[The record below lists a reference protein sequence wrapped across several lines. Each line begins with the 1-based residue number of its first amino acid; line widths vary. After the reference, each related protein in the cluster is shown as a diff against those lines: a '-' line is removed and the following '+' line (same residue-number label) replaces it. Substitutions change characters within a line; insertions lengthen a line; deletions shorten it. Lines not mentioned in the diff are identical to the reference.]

1 MAFTSQTFL
10 LFVLAVVLAFNGS
23 PVRIWREAVLSVASV
38 SFIASFVSSAMQLL
52 PLIGFLALGYLA
64 TLAVRRWP
72 QRSVLAGLIAV
83 IVVVF
88 AILKRYTFLPPDL
101 ELPYLY
107 LSVGLSY
114 ILFRV
119 LQLVIDGASPSDQP
133 QLSLFDFFSYTCN
146 FLTFV
151 SGPIERSE
159 GFVENR
165 NHQLQRLLNDELVFR
180 ALARIVK
187 GYFKLAVVSALAQYA
202 FNAASTPLLNSTDA
216 PSHARLILDYGLSVT
231 TYTIYLY
238 SNFAGYMD
246 IVIGIGWLLGQDLPE
261 NFNHPFA
268 ARNLFEFWARWHMT
282 LSEWFKTY
290 LFNPLVKMFAGS
302 VSNPKALPYFGVLAF
317 FISFFVM
324 GVWHGSTLVF
334 VIYGLVMGAGVSI
347 NKLWQIAM
355 TKRLGKKPYR
365 ALTERALYSSLA
377 QGLTF
382 AFFAMAVT
390 ALWVNFEQ
398 LQLICQRLGALG
410 GLAVLLLTTL
420 SAALAFALS
429 RALLRHLPA
438 SDAVWRWISARPY
451 RHVAVAAQVLT
462 ILIVA
467 SFFHKAP
474 EFVYKAF

>member
-1 MAFTSQTFL
+1 MAFTSQAFL
-10 LFVLAVVLAFNGS
+10 LFVLLVVLSFNAS
-23 PVRIWREAVLSVASV
+23 SARIWREAVLSVASLV
-38 SFIASFVSSAMQLL
+38 FIVSFVSSFMQLV
-52 PLIGFLALGYLA
+52 PLIGFLALGYVATLAIRRWPRPAVLA
-64 TLAVRRWP
+64 TLTAV
-72 QRSVLAGLIAV
+72 V
-83 IVVVF
+83 VVVF
-88 AILKRYTFLPPDL
+88 AVLKRYTFLPEDL
-101 ELPYLY
+101 QLSSLY

-119 LQLVIDGASPSDQP
+119 LQLVIDGASPSDQAP
-133 QLSLFDFFSYTCN
+133 LGVLAYFNYTCN
-146 FLTFV
+146 FLSFV

-159 GFVENR
+159 AFVENR
-165 NHQLQRLLNDELVFR
+165 KKQLQRLLDDELAFR

-202 FNAASTPLLNSTDA
+202 FNGASTPLLKDA
-216 PSHARLILDYGLSVT
+216 QTLGHERVILDYGLSVT
-231 TYTIYLY
+231 CYTIYLY

-268 ARNLFEFWARWHMT
+268 ARNLFEFWARWHIT

-290 LFNPLVKMFAGS
+290 LFNPLVKLFAGS
-302 VSNPKALPYFGVLAF
+302 VSNPKALPYLGVLAF

-334 VIYGLVMGAGVSI
+334 VIYGLVMGAGVSL

-365 ALTERALYSSLA
+365 ALTEKALYSSLA

-398 LQLICQRLGALG
+398 LQLIGQRLGAMGVL
-410 GLAVLLLTTL
+410 LVLLLTTL
-420 SAALAFALS
+420 AAASVFAVA
-429 RALLRHLPA
+429 RVVERHLP
-438 SDAVWRWISARPY
+438 DGEAVWRWITARRY
-451 RHVAVAAQVLT
+451 RHLAVAAQLLM

>member
-1 MAFTSQTFL
+1 MAFTSQAFL
-10 LFVLAVVLAFNGS
+10 LFVLLVVLAFNAS
-23 PVRIWREAVLSVASV
+23 SSRIWREAVLGIANLV
-38 SFIASFVSSAMQLL
+38 FIISFVSNPIQLL
-52 PLIGFLALGYLA
+52 PLAGFLALGFAA
-64 TLAVRRWP
+64 TMVIRRWP
-72 QRSVLAGLIAV
+72 RAPVLALLLAI

-88 AILKRYTFLPPDL
+88 ATLKRYTFLPAGF
-101 ELPYLY
+101 ELSFLY

-133 QLSLFDFFSYTCN
+133 RLGLFSYLNYTCN
-146 FLTFV
+146 FLSFV

-165 NHQLQRLLNDELVFR
+165 SHQLQRLLDDQLVFKS
-180 ALARIVK
+180 LARIVK
-187 GYFKLAVVSALAQYA
+187 GYFKLAVLSALAQYA
-202 FNAASTPLLNSTDA
+202 FTTVSTPVLDA
-216 PSHARLILDYGLSVT
+216 GETLGLARLALDFGLSVC

-238 SNFAGYMD
+238 TNFAGYMD

-268 ARNLFEFWARWHMT
+268 ARNLFEFWGRWHMT

-290 LFNPLVKMFAGS
+290 LFNPLVKLFAGRL
-302 VSNPKALPYFGVLAF
+302 SNPKALPYFGVLAF

-324 GVWHGSTLVF
+324 GVWHGSTMVF
-334 VIYGLVMGAGVSI
+334 VIYGLVMGAGVSL

-365 ALTERALYSSLA
+365 ALTEHPLYSALA

-398 LQLICQRLGALG
+398 LELICLRLGASGAL
-410 GLAVLLLTTL
+410 LVLLLITL
-420 SAALAFALS
+420 VAAALFAMA
-429 RALLRHLPA
+429 RAVLRRVPD
-438 SDAVWRWISARPY
+438 SEVMWRWISAGRY
-451 RHVAVAAQVLT
+451 RHLGLAAQVLV